1 MDGTEQ
7 GGYDTTIMVIN
18 LTQTTVTLLTP
29 QPHHTNPTSGQ
40 SNCQIHSR
48 PALSPH
54 QHRCIMVGNLILN
67 KQIDHIA

>member
-7 GGYDTTIMVIN
+7 GGNDKTIMLID
-18 LTQTTVTLLTP
+18 LTPTTVTLLTP
-29 QPHHTNPTSGQ
+29 QPHRTNPTSGQ
-40 SNCQIHSR
+40 SNCLIHSR
-48 PALSPH
+48 PAQSPH